1 MQDSPMSDDEIGGSS
16 AEGSIRESRKGR
28 RIGVVLCA
36 VSAVAMLVAV
46 ILITGR
52 LFFLSGEK
60 MRAMDAEKSPEM
72 APAAGA
78 ESKN

>member
-1 MQDSPMSDDEIGGSS
+1 MSNDAIAEPSPESS
-16 AEGSIRESRKGR
+16 LPESRKGR
-28 RIGVVLCA
+28 RTGVVLCA
-36 VSAVAMLVAV
+36 VSAVVMVVAV

-52 LFFLSGEK
+52 LFFLGSENL
-60 MRAMDAEKSPEM
+60 RATDAEKLQEM

>member
-1 MQDSPMSDDEIGGSS
+1 MSNDAIAEPSP
-16 AEGSIRESRKGR
+16 EGALPEDRKGR
-28 RIGVVLCA
+28 RTGIVLCA

-46 ILITGR
+46 ILITSR
-52 LFFLSGEK
+52 LFFLGSEDL
-60 MRAMDAEKSPEM
+60 RAADAEKPQQM